1 MRGKTNHGEP
11 KGVSV
16 REHYKGHIL
25 GLGFVWVIWSRVQIS
40 KDSLWWVLSGSGDST
55 DSGYLNKSYLQRGK
69 TRVRVKL

>member
-25 GLGFVWVIWSRVQIS
+25 GFGLWLGDLEQGPKKQGIS
-40 KDSLWWVLSGSGDST
+40 LVGA
-55 DSGYLNKSYLQRGK
+55 
-69 TRVRVKL
+69 VRKWGRY